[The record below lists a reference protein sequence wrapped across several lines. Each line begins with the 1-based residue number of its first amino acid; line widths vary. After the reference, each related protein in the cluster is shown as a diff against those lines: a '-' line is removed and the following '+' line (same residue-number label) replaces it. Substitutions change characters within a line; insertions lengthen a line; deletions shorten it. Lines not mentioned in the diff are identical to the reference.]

1 MFIQNQ
7 LNITYNA
14 IMPNGNRFSETA
26 RSNTV
31 TTEILSY
38 SVSKTIRS
46 EKKIVRTGETVRHI
60 VTVTNRSAAKLF
72 ETFFSASQ
80 PNDARYAAGSVKI
93 NKVAQPTYDPLTGFA
108 LPDLEPGETVV
119 IEYEIKAD
127 QPTTAPVTHFAALQY
142 TVNDPV
148 RGNVTYSE
156 KTEAVAFNVLA
167 DTVGIVKKVDKALAV
182 KGDTLHYTV
191 TVTNTGNVTKTDLVF
206 KDPVPDGTAFVPN
219 SVKVDGTAYSA
230 YHPARGFVL
239 RSLAP
244 NETITVEFD
253 VKVI

>member
-1 MFIQNQ
+1 MRIPNQ
-7 LNITYNA
+7 LNVTYGA
-14 IMPNGNRFSETA
+14 VLPNGRRISERA
-26 RSNTV
+26 ESNAV
-31 TTEILSY
+31 STEILTY
-38 SVSKTIRS
+38 SVLKEIRSDKTI
-46 EKKIVRTGETVRHI
+46 VRAGERAHNT

-72 ETFFSASQ
+72 GNYFTISQ
-80 PNDARYAAGSVKI
+80 PNEANFIAGSVKI
-93 NKVAQPTYDPLTGFA
+93 NGVAQPAYDPIAGFA

-156 KTEAVAFNVLA
+156 KTETVSFHVLA

-191 TVTNTGNVTKTDLVF
+191 TVTNTGNATKTDLVF